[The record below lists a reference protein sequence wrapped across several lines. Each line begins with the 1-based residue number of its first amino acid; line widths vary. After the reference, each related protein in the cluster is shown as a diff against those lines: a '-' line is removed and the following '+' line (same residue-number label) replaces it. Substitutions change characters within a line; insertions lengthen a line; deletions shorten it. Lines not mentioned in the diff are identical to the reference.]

1 MQAEEHLGSACE
13 SAAPLCPKHVCSISP
28 AKCQEEPANPTR
40 LPAILAAAPSPL
52 QRKFYI
58 SLNLKPNFQKCQFT
72 SPTSKS
78 TQHPCLLPAA
88 PGMPSGTGSAAGNTP
103 FSILRAPPQPS
114 CRPPAW
120 SWGQFNQPSFPKLS
134 QPARAIVTA
143 GKNRQ
148 APFSPALWG
157 APIHLFKQI
166 SKRAAALSSP
176 LSSPGLTMA

>member
-13 SAAPLCPKHVCSISP
+13 STAGLCPKHIHSISP
-28 AKCQEEPANPTR
+28 AKCQESPRNPHVSLRSWQRPLRLCRGSFTSALTLSPASNSAN
-40 LPAILAAAPSPL
+40 LPLPLPKAPSIPACSQRLRGCPGGPVL
-52 QRKFYI
+52 QQEIFL
-58 SLNLKPNFQKCQFT
+58 SA
-72 SPTSKS
+72 S
-78 TQHPCLLPAA
+78 
-88 PGMPSGTGSAAGNTP
+88 SGQ
-103 FSILRAPPQPS
+103 PPQPS

-176 LSSPGLTMA
+176 LSSPGLTMG